1 MSAVISPLKPGFRP
15 MRQADVEDVLLT
27 ENAAYPVPWTRGI
40 FLDCLRVGYYCVVVE
55 LEGRIAGH
63 GVMSV
68 AVGECH
74 LLNLCVHPD
83 YQGQGVGTQLI
94 HFLLEVAHWK
104 NARIAFLE
112 VRLSND
118 KAFRLY
124 THLGFEEIGI
134 RRNYYP
140 TEGDARE
147 DARILTLDIV
157 TESTGN

>member
-1 MSAVISPLKPGFRP
+1 MSAVISPLEPVFRP
-15 MRQADVEDVLLT
+15 MKQGDLEDVLLT
-27 ENAAYPVPWTRGI
+27 ENAAYPFPWTRGI

-55 LEGRIAGH
+55 VDGQMVGH

-83 YQGQGVGTQLI
+83 YQGQGIGTSLI
-94 HFLLEVAHWK
+94 HYLLEVAHWK
-104 NARIAFLE
+104 HARIAFLE
-112 VRLSND
+112 VRLSNE

-124 THLGFEEIGI
+124 THLGFQEIGL

-140 TEGDARE
+140 AHGDQRE
-147 DARILTLDIV
+147 DARILTMDLPPGSV
-157 TESTGN
+157 GA